1 MTKMTK
7 SLRWSTKHN
16 PPTLKQ
22 TSQTLNKS
30 EYILNYV
37 ILVIYILKSIDFQA
51 FVFII
56 EEHVI
61 MKPAKSIST
70 SMQNNHNLRILLIL
84 AMRNRM
90 KLYPFKLLM
99 FLDQILLLCIT
110 PCHSTPTKY
119 KNSHLKLQQNKNPR
133 SSNPNTFHNQS
144 NSHESQLPFIPN
156 KSLHEIHNLEQK
168 NNTSWMKTVIFHS
181 WKVQLKYMRR
191 YWYRT

>member
-1 MTKMTK
+1 MTKMRK
-7 SLRWSTKHN
+7 SPRWSTKHN
-16 PPTLKQ
+16 QPTLKQ
-22 TSQTLNKS
+22 KSQTTNIS

-37 ILVIYILKSIDFQA
+37 ILVIYILKSIYFQA

-70 SMQNNHNLRILLIL
+70 SMQNNRNLRILLIL
-84 AMRNRM
+84 VMRNRM

-99 FLDQILLLCIT
+99 FLDQILRRCIT

-119 KNSHLKLQQNKNPR
+119 KNSLPKMQQNKNPR
-133 SSNPNTFHNQS
+133 SSNPNTFHNQP
-144 NSHESQLPFIPN
+144 NSLENQLPFILN
-156 KSLHEIHNLEQK
+156 KYPHEILNLEQK
-168 NNTSWMKTVIFHS
+168 NNTSWMKMVIFHS

-191 YWYRT
+191 YWYRA